1 MGDDDNNYYECY
13 DWALINKKSGKIIY
27 VGRNDNEDDSYNK
40 GVKRMNISSNI
51 NQKSQ
56 LQIEYYDC
64 ENCVVLPGLWD
75 SHCHAYSVGH

>member
-56 LQIEYYDC
+56 LQIEYCDC
-64 ENCVVLPGLWD
+64 KKRVVLPGLWD